1 MPFLSCLF
9 PIHQPSPLHSPS
21 THPPTSPSIKVGG
34 LSVPTMEFGEA
45 TLAMDNEHGTLF
57 SGMQGEGILG
67 LAFQGISEH
76 SVPTFLDL
84 LYQNQQ
90 IDKK

>member
-1 MPFLSCLF
+1 MV
-9 PIHQPSPLHSPS
+9 
-21 THPPTSPSIKVGG
+21 KVGG
-34 LSVPTMEFGEA
+34 LRIPTMEFGEA

-76 SVPTFLDL
+76 AVPTVRALITR
-84 LYQNQQ
+84 
-90 IDKK
+90 IDWPGPPP